1 VSETAVSFIAFACV
15 LGGAL
20 LGMLLHAS
28 LPEHHLSAD
37 SKDFMKLGTGLIAT
51 MAALVLGLLIASAK
65 SSYDIQRNE
74 LTQISTNIIVLDR
87 LMANY
92 GPETKE
98 ARDLLRRSV
107 VRALDQM
114 WPENR
119 SRAAQLEPGEPSE
132 ALSDKIYRLSPQNE
146 DQRFLKSQALTIS
159 VNLRRTRWLEV
170 EQRTGSA
177 IPTAVL
183 AVLIFWLAIIFV
195 SFGLFAPPN
204 MTVVATLF
212 VCVLSVSAAIFLI
225 VELDRPFDGLI
236 RIPGTPLRDALAH
249 LVPVSP

>member
-1 VSETAVSFIAFACV
+1 VSATAASFIAFACV

-20 LGMLLHAS
+20 LGMFLRAS

-37 SKDFMKLGTGLIAT
+37 SKDFMKLGMGLIAT

-65 SSYDIQRNE
+65 GSYDIQRNE

-107 VRALDQM
+107 VRALHQM

-119 SRAAQLEPGEPSE
+119 SRAAQLEPGAPSE
-132 ALSDKIYRLSPQNE
+132 ALYDKIYRLSPQNE
-146 DQRFLKSQALTIS
+146 DQRLLKSQTLTIS
-159 VNLRRTRWLEV
+159 VSLRQTRWLEV
-170 EQRTGSA
+170 EQRTGSS
-177 IPTAVL
+177 IPKVVL

-204 MTVVATLF
+204 PTVIATLL
-212 VCVLSVSAAIFLI
+212 VCVLSVSGAIFLI
-225 VELDRPFDGLI
+225 LELDRPFDGLI
-236 RIPGTPLRDALAH
+236 GIPSAPLRDALEH
-249 LVPVSP
+249 LGH